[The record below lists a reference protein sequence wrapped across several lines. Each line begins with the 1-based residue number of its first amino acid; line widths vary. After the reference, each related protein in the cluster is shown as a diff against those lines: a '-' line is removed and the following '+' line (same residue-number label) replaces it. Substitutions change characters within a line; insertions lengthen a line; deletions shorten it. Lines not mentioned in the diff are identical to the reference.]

1 MFVCEYKY
9 IFLSINMYRQSKA
22 KAKQEVPEGFTSGL
36 GGRKCHCPHPGRAV
50 LCVAAPCGGTV
61 HNATIGRVL
70 SPSYNGN
77 QSGSMYCVW
86 AIGAPPG
93 QKLHLHFEKLLL
105 TEKDR

>member
-1 MFVCEYKY
+1 MCEYKY
-9 IFLSINMYRQSKA
+9 VQTEQSRA
-22 KAKQEVPEGFTSGL
+22 QERGLCPGHSGEH
-36 GGRKCHCPHPGRAV
+36 KCHCARASRAV

-70 SPSYNGN
+70 SPSYSGN

>member
-1 MFVCEYKY
+1 MPPSPCPSQLGRGEH
-9 IFLSINMYRQSKA
+9 RCRHPRA
-22 KAKQEVPEGFTSGL
+22 HPSG
-36 GGRKCHCPHPGRAV
+36 AV

-70 SPSYNGN
+70 SPSYSGN

>member
-1 MFVCEYKY
+1 MTAAEESRAG
-9 IFLSINMYRQSKA
+9 I
-22 KAKQEVPEGFTSGL
+22 L
-36 GGRKCHCPHPGRAV
+36 GGVQPLCGAEAPGADGCPHPAPCPVSQRGCA
-50 LCVAAPCGGTV
+50 LSAAPCGGTV

-70 SPSYNGN
+70 SPSYTGN
-77 QSGSMYCVW
+77 QSSSMFCIW

>member
-1 MFVCEYKY
+1 MREAGQAAALHGASVHPRCH
-9 IFLSINMYRQSKA
+9 A
-22 KAKQEVPEGFTSGL
+22 GASGADA
-36 GGRKCHCPHPGRAV
+36 CPCPSPCQCPCVSAGLCSV
-50 LCVAAPCGGTV
+50 LAAPCGGTV
-61 HNATIGRVL
+61 RNATIGRVL
-70 SPSYNGN
+70 SPSYTGN

>member
-1 MFVCEYKY
+1 MCLCDYKY
-9 IFLSINMYRQSKA
+9 AQTEQSRGLCTGYSEESWA
-22 KAKQEVPEGFTSGL
+22 EGSTNATVP
-36 GGRKCHCPHPGRAV
+36 V

-70 SPSYNGN
+70 SPSYSGN

>member
-1 MFVCEYKY
+1 MG
-9 IFLSINMYRQSKA
+9 KA
-22 KAKQEVPEGFTSGL
+22 GQASVLRRAECFIAFAVQKPWCKGL
-36 GGRKCHCPHPGRAV
+36 PARFALPCHLAV
-50 LCVAAPCGGTV
+50 SAGLCSVLAAPCGGTV

-70 SPSYNGN
+70 SPSYTGN
-77 QSGSMYCVW
+77 QSSSMYCVW

>member
-1 MFVCEYKY
+1 MLQTLCC
-9 IFLSINMYRQSKA
+9 A
-22 KAKQEVPEGFTSGL
+22 EVPGANASL
-36 GGRKCHCPHPGRAV
+36 CSLSCPVFLPCVSVAV
-50 LCVAAPCGGTV
+50 LFVSAPCGGTI

-70 SPSYNGN
+70 SPSYAGN
-77 QSGSMYCVW
+77 QSSSMYCVW